1 MISSPQ
7 CGVYTEYTHRKSFDL
22 WANWEI
28 NACIFTGDELI
39 AEDDDKQQLL
49 NYMIQVCRPKDW
61 QISLLEDRLARQ
73 LAISGSSSQKR
84 LDRVLNGRLG
94 E

>member
-1 MISSPQ
+1 MH
-7 CGVYTEYTHRKSFDL
+7 VYV
-22 WANWEI
+22 
-28 NACIFTGDELI
+28 CIFIGDELI
-39 AEDDDKQQLL
+39 AEDDDKKQLL

-73 LAISGSSSQKR
+73 LAISSFSSQKR
-84 LDRVLNGRLG
+84 LDSVLNGRLD